1 MALTILLVA
10 TLGGQPALSQVSWEL
25 DGNPLVGD
33 RHSRSVEVESG
44 RHTACAIKNERKRCR
59 TFDVL
64 QTQPGYTVAV
74 EIGDD

>member
-1 MALTILLVA
+1 MVTMLLVA
-10 TLGGQPALSQVSWEL
+10 VLGGQPALTPVSWEL
-25 DGNPLVGD
+25 DGKPLSGE